1 MNAKKLFLMLL
12 AALAFVSCGSD
23 NNDEPTPQP
32 TPEVTKATSAK
43 AEYVVNLSRDLVDAA
58 NVTIYYIG
66 GDGQQAQET
75 ISVAGDLPL
84 GYAASSGEE
93 SPTWTKTVSFATLPT
108 QVGFSVQPRLKM
120 GMRNPYEQPSQETY
134 IIEADGKMTVTV
146 LDQKGNTIG
155 NPYVGR
161 KLEVKGQLG
170 PDFLGQYLTRI
181 SGHLFESK
189 TIAADGI
196 ITDTTITWGG
206 NADDDDPNRDT
217 EVSNDGAT
225 GTTRSK

>member
-12 AALAFVSCGSD
+12 AALAFVSCGSND
-23 NNDEPTPQP
+23 DNDEP

-43 AEYVVNLSRDLVDAA
+43 AEYVVHLSQDLLNAA

-75 ISVAGDLPL
+75 ATTT
-84 GYAASSGEE
+84 
-93 SPTWTKTVSFATLPT
+93 TWTKTVSFATLPG
-108 QVGFSVQPRLKM
+108 QAGFSVQPRLK
-120 GMRNPYEQPSQETY
+120 GDPSLEEYT
-134 IIEADGKMTVTV
+134 IEADGKMTVTV

-155 NPYVGR
+155 NPYVSR

-170 PDFLGQYLTRI
+170 PDYLGQYLTRI
-181 SGHLFESK
+181 STRLFEAK
-189 TIAADGI
+189 AIAADGI
-196 ITDTTITWGG
+196 ITNTTITWGG

>member
-1 MNAKKLFLMLL
+1 MTTTNLTNCCASIIL

-43 AEYVVNLSRDLVDAA
+43 AEYVVHLSQDLVDAA

-75 ISVAGDLPL
+75 ATTT
-84 GYAASSGEE
+84 
-93 SPTWTKTVSFATLPT
+93 TWTKTVSFATLPT

-189 TIAADGI
+189 AIAADGI